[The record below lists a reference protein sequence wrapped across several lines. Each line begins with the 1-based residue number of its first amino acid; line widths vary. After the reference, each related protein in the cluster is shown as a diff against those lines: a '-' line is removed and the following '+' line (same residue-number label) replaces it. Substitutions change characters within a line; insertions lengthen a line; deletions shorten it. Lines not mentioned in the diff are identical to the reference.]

1 MKEARELMAVS
12 SKWVQAL
19 QDALEYME
27 NDSELEPT
35 SALKQAGKDNG
46 ISYWYGSEMRK
57 FVAWASRQRSMR
69 ANNEENKRERGGMV
83 MSRERM
89 TRRRS
94 ARKSVLAEIEDLDR
108 ELKDEDAA
116 LLSDAQA
123 IADEEVETVTERGET
138 DVFEDIG
145 EENARAND
153 NWPMEAAE
161 REGIARRLVTL
172 AKKLVG

>member
-1 MKEARELMAVS
+1 
-12 SKWVQAL
+12 
-19 QDALEYME
+19 
-27 NDSELEPT
+27 
-35 SALKQAGKDNG
+35 
-46 ISYWYGSEMRK
+46 
-57 FVAWASRQRSMR
+57 
-69 ANNEENKRERGGMV
+69 MV

>member
-1 MKEARELMAVS
+1 
-12 SKWVQAL
+12 
-19 QDALEYME
+19 
-27 NDSELEPT
+27 
-35 SALKQAGKDNG
+35 
-46 ISYWYGSEMRK
+46 
-57 FVAWASRQRSMR
+57 
-69 ANNEENKRERGGMV
+69 

-94 ARKSVLAEIEDLDR
+94 ARKSVMAEIA
-108 ELKDEDAA
+108 ELERKITAQDDYAA
-116 LLSDAQA
+116 LLSDAEA
-123 IADEEVETVTERGET
+123 IADEEVETVTEPGET
-138 DVFEDIG
+138 DVKEDIG